1 MPLRGKKILLCVTGS
16 IAVYKSVVF
25 VRLLI
30 KAGAEVRVIMT
41 KGAQDFVTPLTFS
54 TLSKNKTLTDLFQEG
69 NWENHVMLGRWADV
83 IIVAPASCN
92 TIAKMAHGICDNLLL
107 AVYLSS
113 ACPVVIA
120 PAMDEDMWHHPATKK
135 NIEVLKQ
142 NGNEFLPVNKG
153 ELASGLHGEGRM
165 AEPEEIVSYLEGF
178 FAKEKRLTGK
188 KALVTAGPTYEAL
201 DPVRFIGNHS
211 SGKMGVAIAEEL
223 LMNGAQ
229 VHLVLGPSSLK
240 VDAKITSRRV
250 TSAEEMYAAVM
261 QDFKSYDIIIMA
273 AAVADYSPKNKSP
286 QKIKKETDGFSV
298 ELIKTKDILFEAG
311 KLKTNAQTLVGFAL
325 ETDNEK
331 KNALKKLSK
340 KNADL
345 IVLNSL
351 NDEGA
356 GFGFDTNKITIFD
369 KNQKEYQFPPKTKKE
384 VAIDIVNTIIQ
395 YRNE

>member
-135 NIEVLKQ
+135 KYRTIKAKQ
-142 NGNEFLPVNKG
+142 
-153 ELASGLHGEGRM
+153 
-165 AEPEEIVSYLEGF
+165 
-178 FAKEKRLTGK
+178 
-188 KALVTAGPTYEAL
+188 
-201 DPVRFIGNHS
+201 
-211 SGKMGVAIAEEL
+211 
-223 LMNGAQ
+223 
-229 VHLVLGPSSLK
+229 
-240 VDAKITSRRV
+240 
-250 TSAEEMYAAVM
+250 
-261 QDFKSYDIIIMA
+261 
-273 AAVADYSPKNKSP
+273 
-286 QKIKKETDGFSV
+286 
-298 ELIKTKDILFEAG
+298 
-311 KLKTNAQTLVGFAL
+311 
-325 ETDNEK
+325 
-331 KNALKKLSK
+331 
-340 KNADL
+340 
-345 IVLNSL
+345 
-351 NDEGA
+351 
-356 GFGFDTNKITIFD
+356 
-369 KNQKEYQFPPKTKKE
+369 
-384 VAIDIVNTIIQ
+384 
-395 YRNE
+395 